1 MIGLVDGDVVCYR
14 IAFSC
19 KDESED
25 VAITTLAG
33 YLEEMLMV
41 TLGLSS
47 WELFITGKGNF
58 RHEFAK
64 TAEYKGNR
72 KDAEKPA
79 HLELLRNYLVTSWG
93 ALISQGEEADDMI
106 AIRATELKEDCIII
120 SVDKDFNQVAGWH
133 YNFVKNDKYYVSEEE
148 GLLFFY
154 RQILM
159 GDKADNIQGVRGV
172 GPVKAAKML
181 AKAKTEQDMYAVCL
195 EALGE
200 ERTIENGVLLWL
212 RRKHGELWT
221 PPSLRSS
228 PLQEANGQ

>member
-47 WELFITGKGNF
+47 WELFLTGKGNF
-58 RHEFAK
+58 RNNIAK

-93 ALISQGEEADDMI
+93 ALVSSNEEADDLI
-106 AIRATELKEDCIII
+106 AIRATELKDDCIII
-120 SVDKDFNQVAGWH
+120 SVDKDFKQVAGWH
-133 YNFVKNDKYYVSEEE
+133 YNFVKNDKYYVSEQE
-148 GLLFFY
+148 GLRFFY
-154 RQILM
+154 KQILM

-172 GPVKAAKML
+172 GPVKADKML
-181 AKAKTEQDMYAVCL
+181 AKAQTEQEMFAVCS
-195 EALGE
+195 EALGN
-200 ERTIENGVLLWL
+200 ERAIENGGLLWL
-212 RRKHGELWT
+212 RRKHGETWT
-221 PPSLRSS
+221 PPSLPVST
-228 PLQEANGQ
+228 

>member
-1 MIGLVDGDVVCYR
+1 MIALVDGDVVCYR

-47 WELFITGKGNF
+47 WELFITGKKNF
-58 RHEFAK
+58 RYDIAK
-64 TAEYKGNR
+64 TVEYKGNR
-72 KDAEKPA
+72 KDVEKPA

-93 ALISQGEEADDMI
+93 ALVSEGEEADDLI
-106 AIRATELKEDCIII
+106 AIRATELGDDCIMVSI
-120 SVDKDFNQVAGWH
+120 DKDFNQVAGWH
-133 YNFVKNDKYYVSEEE
+133 YNFVKNEKYYVSEQE
-148 GLLFFY
+148 GLRFFY
-154 RQILM
+154 KQILM

-172 GPVKAAKML
+172 GPVKADKML
-181 AKAKTEQDMYAVCL
+181 AKANTEQEMYAVCL

-200 ERTIENGVLLWL
+200 ERAIENGRLLWL
-212 RRKHGELWT
+212 RRKHQELWT
-221 PPSLRSS
+221 PPSV
-228 PLQEANGQ
+228 LQEANGQ